1 MKMKECMCVKKG
13 EASITSLVSAFGRA
27 YHSEFDN
34 PKIFD
39 DYVAKEFISQKER
52 NDIEMNMVQGIHFFN
67 TDIAQQF
74 QDNPQ
79 EILKWITQVQLSPT
93 PLARAAYC
101 ERVLLHEITLGTKQ
115 YVILG
120 AGLDTFSFRHR
131 ELENKIEVF
140 EVDHPSTQKFKKERI
155 KEAELEVPNHLHFVS
170 MDFTKGFSY
179 EQLQNEGFENKKTF
193 FSLLGVS
200 YYLTKEELSS
210 LIECLFEMVPEGSS
224 IVFDY
229 PDENLFTEKGLSNR
243 VENMV
248 KMAAIGGEPMKSCF
262 SYAEMEALLEKA
274 GLLIYEHLSPKD
286 INTFYFEGRND
297 YLKAFETVHYVHAV
311 KK

>member
-1 MKMKECMCVKKG
+1 MCVKKG

-67 TDIAQQF
+67 TDIAKQF
-74 QDNPQ
+74 QDNPK

-101 ERVLLHEITLGTKQ
+101 ERVLLHEITLGAKQ

-140 EVDHPSTQKFKKERI
+140 EVDHPSTQQFKKERI
-155 KEAELEVPNHLHFVS
+155 KEAELEVPNNLHFVS

-193 FSLLGVS
+193 FSLLGVT

-248 KMAAIGGEPMKSCF
+248 KMAAVGGEPMKSCF
-262 SYAEMEALLEKA
+262 SYTEMEALLEKA
-274 GLLIYEHLSPKD
+274 GLLIYEHLSPED
-286 INTFYFEGRND
+286 INTLYFEGRKD
-297 YLKAFETVHYVHAV
+297 YLEAFETVHYVHAV

>member
-1 MKMKECMCVKKG
+1 MKKG
-13 EASITSLVSAFGRA
+13 EASVTSLVSAFGRA
-27 YHSEFDN
+27 YHSEFDR

-39 DYVAKEFISQKER
+39 DYVAKDFISQKER
-52 NDIEMNMVQGIHFFN
+52 NDIETNMVQGIHFFN
-67 TDIAQQF
+67 TDIAQKF
-74 QDNPQ
+74 QNNPQ

-101 ERVLLHEITLGTKQ
+101 ERVLLHEIALGAKQ

-131 ELENKIEVF
+131 ELENKIEIF
-140 EVDHPSTQKFKKERI
+140 EVDHPSTQAFKIQRV
-155 KEAELEVPNHLHFVS
+155 KEAEYEMPSNLHFVS
-170 MDFTKGFSY
+170 MDFTTDFSR
-179 EQLQNEGFENKKTF
+179 QTLVNEGFENKKTF
-193 FSLLGVS
+193 FSLLGVT

-210 LIECLFEMVPEGSS
+210 LIENLFEMVPVGSS

-248 KMAAIGGEPMKSCF
+248 KMAAVGGEPMKSCF
-262 SYAEMEALLEKA
+262 SYAEMEALLEKV
-274 GLLIYEHLSPKD
+274 GLLIYEHLSPED
-286 INTFYFEGRND
+286 IHTLYFERRND

>member
-1 MKMKECMCVKKG
+1 MRMKKG

-27 YHSEFDN
+27 YHSEFDS

-39 DYVAKEFISQKER
+39 DYVAREFILPKER
-52 NDIEMNMVQGIHFFN
+52 HDIETNMVQGIHFFN
-67 TDIAQQF
+67 KDIAQQF
-74 QDNPQ
+74 QDNPK

-101 ERVLLHEITLGTKQ
+101 EKVLLHEMTLGAKQ

-120 AGLDTFSFRHR
+120 AGLDTFSFRR
-131 ELENKIEVF
+131 KELENKIEVF
-140 EVDHPSTQKFKKERI
+140 EVDHPSTQQFKKERI
-155 KEAELEVPNHLHFVS
+155 KEAELEVPNNLQFVS

-179 EQLQNEGFENKKTF
+179 EQLRNEGFENKKTF
-193 FSLLGVS
+193 FSLLGVT
-200 YYLTKEELSS
+200 YYLTKEELAS
-210 LIECLFEMVPEGSS
+210 LIDCLFKMVPEGSS

-248 KMAAIGGEPMKSCF
+248 KMAAVGGEPMKSCY
-262 SYAEMEALLEKA
+262 SYREMEALLEKA
-274 GLLIYEHLSPKD
+274 GVLIYEHLSPED
-286 INTFYFEGRND
+286 IHKLYFEGRND
-297 YLKAFETVHYVHAV
+297 YLEAFETVQYIHAV

>member
-1 MKMKECMCVKKG
+1 MYVKQG
-13 EASITSLVSAFGRA
+13 EASVTSLVSAFSRA

-39 DYVAKEFISQKER
+39 DYIAKEFISPKER
-52 NDIEMNMVQGIHFFN
+52 SDIETNMVQGIHFFN
-67 TDIAQQF
+67 TDIAERF
-74 QDNPQ
+74 RDNPK

-101 ERVLLHEITLGTKQ
+101 ERVLLHEITLGAKQ

-131 ELENKIEVF
+131 ELENKIEIF
-140 EVDHPSTQKFKKERI
+140 EVDHPSTQAFKIQRV
-155 KEAELEVPNHLHFVS
+155 KEAEYEMPSNLHFVS
-170 MDFTKGFSY
+170 MDFTKDFSK
-179 EQLQNEGFENKKTF
+179 QTLVNEGFENKKTF
-193 FSLLGVS
+193 FSLLGVT

-210 LIECLFEMVPEGSS
+210 LIECLFEMVPVGSS

-243 VENMV
+243 VGNMV
-248 KMAAIGGEPMKSCF
+248 KMASVGGEPMKSCF
-262 SYAEMEALLEKA
+262 SYTEMEALLDKA
-274 GLLIYEHLSPKD
+274 GLLIYEHLSPED
-286 INTFYFEGRND
+286 IHTLYFEGRND
-297 YLKAFETVHYVHAV
+297 YLEAFETVHYVHAV

>member
-1 MKMKECMCVKKG
+1 MCVKKG
-13 EASITSLVSAFGRA
+13 ESSVTSLVSAFGRA

-67 TDIAQQF
+67 TDIAKQF

-140 EVDHPSTQKFKKERI
+140 EVDHPSTQQFKKERI
-155 KEAELEVPNHLHFVS
+155 KEAELEVPNNLHFVS

-229 PDENLFTEKGLSNR
+229 PDENLFTKKGLSNR

-248 KMAAIGGEPMKSCF
+248 KMAAVGGEPMKSCF
-262 SYAEMEALLEKA
+262 SYTEMEALLEKA
-274 GLLIYEHLSPKD
+274 GLLIYEHLSPED
-286 INTFYFEGRND
+286 INTLYFEGRKD
-297 YLKAFETVHYVHAV
+297 YLEVFETVHYVHGV

>member
-1 MKMKECMCVKKG
+1 MCVKKG

-27 YHSEFDN
+27 YHSEFDS

-52 NDIEMNMVQGIHFFN
+52 SDIETNMVQGIHFFN
-67 TDIAQQF
+67 TDIAKQF
-74 QDNPQ
+74 QDNPK

-140 EVDHPSTQKFKKERI
+140 EVDHPSTQRFKKERI

-179 EQLQNEGFENKKTF
+179 EQLRNEGFENKKTF

-229 PDENLFTEKGLSNR
+229 PDENLFAEKGLSNR

-248 KMAAIGGEPMKSCF
+248 KMAAVGGEPMKSCF

-297 YLKAFETVHYVHAV
+297 YLKAFETVHYVHAM

>member
-1 MKMKECMCVKKG
+1 MCVKKG

-39 DYVAKEFISQKER
+39 DYVAKEFISEKER

-67 TDIAQQF
+67 TEIAQQF

-101 ERVLLHEITLGTKQ
+101 ERVLLHEVALGAKQ

-131 ELENKIEVF
+131 ELENKIEIF
-140 EVDHPSTQKFKKERI
+140 EVDHPSTQQFKKERI
-155 KEAELEVPNHLHFVS
+155 EEAEFEIPNNLHFIS

-179 EQLQNEGFENKKTF
+179 EQLRNKGFENKKTF
-193 FSLLGVS
+193 FSLLGVT

-210 LIECLFEMVPEGSS
+210 LIECLFAMVPEGSS

-262 SYAEMEALLEKA
+262 SYTEMEALLEKA
-274 GLLIYEHLSPKD
+274 GLLIYEHLSPED
-286 INTFYFEGRND
+286 INTLYFEGRND
-297 YLKAFETVHYVHAV
+297 YLKTFETVHYVHAV

>member
-1 MKMKECMCVKKG
+1 MCVKQG

-27 YHSEFDN
+27 YHSEFDS

-39 DYVAKEFISQKER
+39 DYIAKEFISPKER
-52 NDIEMNMVQGIHFFN
+52 HDIEMNMIQGIHFFN
-67 TDIAQQF
+67 KDIAEQF
-74 QDNPQ
+74 QDDPK
-79 EILKWITQVQLSPT
+79 EILKWVTQVQLSPT

-101 ERVLLHEITLGTKQ
+101 EKVLLHEITLGAKQ

-131 ELENKIEVF
+131 ELENKIEIF
-140 EVDHPSTQKFKKERI
+140 EVDHPSTQQLKKERM
-155 KEAELEVPNHLHFVS
+155 KEAELEIPNNLHFVS

-179 EQLQNEGFENKKTF
+179 EQLRNEGFENKKTF
-193 FSLLGVS
+193 FSLLGVT
-200 YYLTKEELSS
+200 YYLTKGELSS
-210 LIECLFEMVPEGSS
+210 LIECLFDLVPAGSS

-248 KMAAIGGEPMKSCF
+248 KMAVVGGEPMKACF
-262 SYAEMEALLEKA
+262 SYREMEAMLEKS
-274 GLLIYEHLSPKD
+274 GLLIYEHLSTED
-286 INTFYFEGRND
+286 INKLYFEGRND
-297 YLKAFETVHYVHAV
+297 YLEAFETVHYVHAV

>member
-1 MKMKECMCVKKG
+1 MCVKKG
-13 EASITSLVSAFGRA
+13 EASVTSLVSAFGRA

-67 TDIAQQF
+67 TDIAKQF

-140 EVDHPSTQKFKKERI
+140 EVDHPSTQRFKKERI

-179 EQLQNEGFENKKTF
+179 EQLRNEGFENKKTF
-193 FSLLGVS
+193 FSLLGVT

-210 LIECLFEMVPEGSS
+210 LIECLFAMVPEGSS

-248 KMAAIGGEPMKSCF
+248 KMAAVGGEPMKSCF
-262 SYAEMEALLEKA
+262 SYNEMEALLEKA

-286 INTFYFEGRND
+286 INTLYFEGRND
-297 YLKAFETVHYVHAV
+297 YLEAFETVHYVHAV
-311 KK
+311 KE

>member
-1 MKMKECMCVKKG
+1 MYVKKD

-27 YHSEFDN
+27 YHSEFDS

-39 DYVAKEFISQKER
+39 DYVAKELISQKER

-67 TDIAQQF
+67 KDIAEQF
-74 QDNPQ
+74 QDNPK
-79 EILKWITQVQLSPT
+79 EILKWVTQVQLSPT

-101 ERVLLHEITLGTKQ
+101 ERVLLHEVTLGAKQ

-120 AGLDTFSFRHR
+120 AGLDTFSFRHQ
-131 ELENKIEVF
+131 ELENSIEIF
-140 EVDHPSTQKFKKERI
+140 EVDHPATQQFKIQRV
-155 KEAELEVPNHLHFVS
+155 KEAELEVPNNLHFVS
-170 MDFTKGFSY
+170 IDFTKGFSTQ
-179 EQLQNEGFENKKTF
+179 ELVNEGFENKKTF
-193 FSLLGVS
+193 FSLLGVT

-210 LIECLFEMVPEGSS
+210 LIDCLFAVVPAGSS

-248 KMAAIGGEPMKSCF
+248 KMAEVGGEPMKSCF
-262 SYAEMEALLEKA
+262 SYVEMESLLEKS
-274 GLLIYEHLSPKD
+274 GLLIYEHLSPED
-286 INTFYFEGRND
+286 IRKLYFEGRND
-297 YLKAFETVHYVHAV
+297 YLEAFETVHYVHAV

>member
-1 MKMKECMCVKKG
+1 MCVKKG
-13 EASITSLVSAFGRA
+13 EASVTSLVSAFGRA
-27 YHSEFDN
+27 YHSEFDS

-39 DYVAKEFISQKER
+39 DYVAKDFISKKER
-52 NDIEMNMVQGIHFFN
+52 NEIEMNMVQGIHFFN

-79 EILKWITQVQLSPT
+79 EILKWITQVQLAPT

-101 ERVLLHEITLGTKQ
+101 ERILLHEITLGVKQ

-131 ELENKIEVF
+131 ELENKIEIF
-140 EVDHPSTQKFKKERI
+140 EVDHPSTQRFKKERI
-155 KEAELEVPNHLHFVS
+155 KEAELEIPNNLHFVS

-179 EQLQNEGFENKKTF
+179 EQLRNEGFENKKTF
-193 FSLLGVS
+193 FSLLGVT

-210 LIECLFEMVPEGSS
+210 LIVRLFAMVPEGSS
-224 IVFDY
+224 IIFDY

-248 KMAAIGGEPMKSCF
+248 KMATVGGEPMKSCF
-262 SYAEMEALLEKA
+262 SYIEMEALLEKA
-274 GLLIYEHLSPKD
+274 GLLIYEHLTPED
-286 INTFYFEGRND
+286 IHTLYFEGRND

>member
-1 MKMKECMCVKKG
+1 MCVKKG
-13 EASITSLVSAFGRA
+13 EASVTSLVSAFGRA

-39 DYVAKEFISQKER
+39 DYIAKEFISPKER
-52 NDIEMNMVQGIHFFN
+52 INIETNMVQGIHFFN
-67 TDIAQQF
+67 KDIAKQF
-74 QDNPQ
+74 QDNPK

-140 EVDHPSTQKFKKERI
+140 EVDHPSTQRFKKERI

-179 EQLQNEGFENKKTF
+179 EQLRNEGFENKKTF
-193 FSLLGVS
+193 FSLLGVT

-210 LIECLFEMVPEGSS
+210 LIEYLFAMVPEGSS

-229 PDENLFTEKGLSNR
+229 PDENLFAEKGLSNR

-248 KMAAIGGEPMKSCF
+248 KMAAVGGEPMKSCF

>member
-1 MKMKECMCVKKG
+1 MCVKKG
-13 EASITSLVSAFGRA
+13 EASVTSLVSAFGRA
-27 YHSEFDN
+27 YHSEFDS

-39 DYVAKEFISQKER
+39 DYVAKEFISQKESS
-52 NDIEMNMVQGIHFFN
+52 DIETNMVQGIHFFN
-67 TDIAQQF
+67 TGIAKQF
-74 QDNPQ
+74 QDNPK

-101 ERVLLHEITLGTKQ
+101 ERVLLHEITLGAKK

-140 EVDHPSTQKFKKERI
+140 EVDHPSTQQFKKERI
-155 KEAELEVPNHLHFVS
+155 KEAELEVPNNLHFVS

-193 FSLLGVS
+193 FSLLGVT

-224 IVFDY
+224 IILDY

-248 KMAAIGGEPMKSCF
+248 KMAAVGGEPMKSCY
-262 SYAEMEALLEKA
+262 SYREMEALLERA
-274 GLLIYEHLSPKD
+274 GLLIYEHLSPED
-286 INTFYFEGRND
+286 INTLYFEGRND

>member
-1 MKMKECMCVKKG
+1 MKKG
-13 EASITSLVSAFGRA
+13 EASVTSLVSAFGRA
-27 YHSEFDN
+27 YHSEFDR

-39 DYVAKEFISQKER
+39 DYVAKDFISQKER
-52 NDIEMNMVQGIHFFN
+52 NDIETNMVQGIHFFN
-67 TDIAQQF
+67 TDIAQKF
-74 QDNPQ
+74 QNNPQ

-101 ERVLLHEITLGTKQ
+101 ERVLLHEIALGAKQ

-120 AGLDTFSFRHR
+120 AGLDTFSFRNR
-131 ELENKIEVF
+131 ELENKIEIF
-140 EVDHPSTQKFKKERI
+140 EVDHPSTQQFKKERI
-155 KEAELEVPNHLHFVS
+155 EEAEFEIPNNLHFVS

-179 EQLQNEGFENKKTF
+179 EQLRNEGFENKKTF
-193 FSLLGVS
+193 FSLLGVT
-200 YYLTKEELSS
+200 YYLTKKELSS
-210 LIECLFEMVPEGSS
+210 LIENLFEMVPEGSS

-248 KMAAIGGEPMKSCF
+248 KMAAVGGETMKSCF
-262 SYAEMEALLEKA
+262 SYTEMEALLEKA
-274 GLLIYEHLSPKD
+274 GLLIYEHLSPED
-286 INTFYFEGRND
+286 INKLYFEGRND

>member
-1 MKMKECMCVKKG
+1 MYVKQG
-13 EASITSLVSAFGRA
+13 EASVTSLVSAFSRA

-39 DYVAKEFISQKER
+39 DYIAKEFISPKER
-52 NDIEMNMVQGIHFFN
+52 SDIETNMVQGIHFFN
-67 TDIAQQF
+67 TDIAERF
-74 QDNPQ
+74 RDNPK

-101 ERVLLHEITLGTKQ
+101 ERVLLHEIILGAKQ

-131 ELENKIEVF
+131 ELENKLEIF
-140 EVDHPSTQKFKKERI
+140 EVDHPSTQQFKKERI
-155 KEAELEVPNHLHFVS
+155 REAEIEIPNNLHFVS
-170 MDFTKGFSY
+170 MDFTKRFSY
-179 EQLQNEGFENKKTF
+179 EKLRNEGFENKKTF

-229 PDENLFTEKGLSNR
+229 PNENLFTEKGLSNR
-243 VENMV
+243 VANMV
-248 KMAAIGGEPMKSCF
+248 KMAAVGGEPMKSCF
-262 SYAEMEALLEKA
+262 SYTEMEALLEKA
-274 GLLIYEHLSPKD
+274 GLLIYEHLSPED
-286 INTFYFEGRND
+286 INTLYFEGRND

>member
-1 MKMKECMCVKKG
+1 MKKG

-27 YHSEFDN
+27 YHSEFDS

-52 NDIEMNMVQGIHFFN
+52 SDIETNMVQGIHFFN
-67 TDIAQQF
+67 TDIAKQF
-74 QDNPQ
+74 QDNPK

-140 EVDHPSTQKFKKERI
+140 EVDHPSTQRFKKERI

-179 EQLQNEGFENKKTF
+179 EQLRNEGFENKKTF
-193 FSLLGVS
+193 FSLLGVT

-210 LIECLFEMVPEGSS
+210 LIEYLFAMVPEGSS

-229 PDENLFTEKGLSNR
+229 PDENLFAQKGLSNR

-248 KMAAIGGEPMKSCF
+248 KMAAVGGEPMKSCF

>member
-1 MKMKECMCVKKG
+1 MKKG
-13 EASITSLVSAFGRA
+13 EASVTSLVSAFGRA

-67 TDIAQQF
+67 TDIAKQF

-140 EVDHPSTQKFKKERI
+140 EVDHPSTQRFKKERI

-179 EQLQNEGFENKKTF
+179 EQLRNEGFENKKTF
-193 FSLLGVS
+193 FSLLGVT

-210 LIECLFEMVPEGSS
+210 LIECLFAMVPEGSS

-248 KMAAIGGEPMKSCF
+248 KMAAVGGEPMKSCF
-262 SYAEMEALLEKA
+262 SYNEMEALLEKA

-311 KK
+311 KE

>member
-1 MKMKECMCVKKG
+1 MCVKQG
-13 EASITSLVSAFGRA
+13 EASVTSLVSAFGRA
-27 YHSEFDN
+27 YHSEFDI

-39 DYVAKEFISQKER
+39 DYVAKDLISQKER
-52 NDIEMNMVQGIHFFN
+52 NNIEMNMVQGIHFFN
-67 TDIAQQF
+67 KDIAEQF
-74 QDNPQ
+74 QDNPN

-101 ERVLLHEITLGTKQ
+101 ERVLLHEITLGAKQ

-131 ELENKIEVF
+131 ELENKIEIF
-140 EVDHPSTQKFKKERI
+140 EVDHPSTQQAKKVRV
-155 KEAELEVPNHLHFVS
+155 KEAEFEIPNNLHFVS

-179 EQLQNEGFENKKTF
+179 EQLRNEGFQNKKTF
-193 FSLLGVS
+193 FSLLGVT

-210 LIECLFEMVPEGSS
+210 LIECLFESVPAGSS

-229 PDENLFTEKGLSNR
+229 PDENLFTEKGTSNR

-248 KMAAIGGEPMKSCF
+248 KMAEVGGEPMKSSF

-274 GLLIYEHLSPKD
+274 GLLIYEHLSPED
-286 INTFYFEGRND
+286 IHTLYFEGRND
-297 YLKAFETVHYVHAV
+297 YLEAFETVHYVHAV